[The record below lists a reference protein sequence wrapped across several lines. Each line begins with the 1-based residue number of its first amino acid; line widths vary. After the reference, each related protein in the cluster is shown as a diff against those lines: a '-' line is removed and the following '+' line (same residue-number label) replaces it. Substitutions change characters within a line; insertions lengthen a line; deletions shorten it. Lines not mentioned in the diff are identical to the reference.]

1 MAQSAVKLTNYKNCF
16 QSENSPK
23 ALEGLESNSHTNLHE
38 TKRRPDKRSQFTR
51 TLFDSKENAQ
61 NHRMGVRMGVNTA
74 FGLSSMF
81 VTFTNLLNYSE
92 YNYMY

>member
-1 MAQSAVKLTNYKNCF
+1 MSQ
-16 QSENSPK
+16 K

-38 TKRRPDKRSQFTR
+38 TKRRSDKRSQFTR

-61 NHRMGVRMGVNTA
+61 NHRMGVRMGVDTA

-81 VTFTNLLNYSE
+81 LTFKNLLNYSE